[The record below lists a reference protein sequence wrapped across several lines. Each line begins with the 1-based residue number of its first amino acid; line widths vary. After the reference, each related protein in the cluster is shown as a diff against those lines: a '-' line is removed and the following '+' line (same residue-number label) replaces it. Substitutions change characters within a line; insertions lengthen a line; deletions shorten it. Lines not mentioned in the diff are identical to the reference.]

1 MSLLCEDCGK
11 EVAVDDYRPLDLMRP
26 DPSASRWVWDAT
38 KQKLVHRPR
47 NAAVGGRRF
56 RVVDLCRRCA
66 GEALR
71 KRSMNS
77 GTVMEGGK
85 KRALRTRERLAPK
98 RGGRPRLLDERQ
110 LRQLHR
116 LYERHGLSINDL
128 VAALLEGGRVKG
140 TRAGLYQSILY
151 GWRKLK
157 LPLRGT
163 SEAIALAHHRRGRKP
178 REPQRCPAS
187 TRKGIRCRL
196 FAKVGATYCVSHQHL
211 EAIEEHDE
219 LERRAA

>member
-1 MSLLCEDCGK
+1 MSLVCEDCGK
-11 EVAVDDYRPLDLMRP
+11 TVTPDDYRPLDLMRP

-77 GTVMEGGK
+77 GTIMEGGT
-85 KRALRTRERLAPK
+85 KRALRTRERIPPK

-116 LYERHGLSINDL
+116 LYEQEGLSIGDL
-128 VAALLEGGRVKG
+128 ARALLAGGKVKG
-140 TRAGLYQSILY
+140 TQTGLYQSILY

-157 LPLRGT
+157 LPLRPA
-163 SEAIALAHHRRGRKP
+163 SEAIAIAHHRRGCKP
-178 REPQRCPAS
+178 RTPQRCPAT
-187 TRKGIRCRL
+187 TRKGKRCRL
-196 FAKVGATYCVSHQHL
+196 FAKLGATYCVSHQHL
-211 EAIEEHDE
+211 EPVEEPDE